1 MTREM
6 LIYTFKNIP
15 TLTTER
21 LVLRKLLVS
30 DASDMFEYACREQT
44 CRYLFW
50 SPHKNIAHTKEYLKF
65 INGRYRAG
73 DFYDWAI
80 TLRENG
86 KMIGTCGFTNINT
99 THRVGEI
106 GYVISPDYHRQGIA
120 AEAAAA
126 VIKFGFEELDLS
138 RIEVRFI
145 KENEASLK
153 VAKKLGMTLEGYLR
167 NNICVKGTQ
176 RTVGISS
183 ILKSEYT
190 KNAHP

>member
-1 MTREM
+1 MTKEM
-6 LIYTFKNIP
+6 LILTFSNIP

-21 LVLRKLLVS
+21 LVLRKMLVA
-30 DASDMFEYACREQT
+30 DAGDMFDYAQREET
-44 CRYLFW
+44 SKYLFW

-65 INGRYRAG
+65 VNERYRAG

-80 TLRENG
+80 TLRDSG

-99 THRVGEI
+99 THHVGEI
-106 GYVISPDYHRQGIA
+106 GYVLNPDYHRQGLA
-120 AEAAAA
+120 AEAAEA

-167 NNICVKGTQ
+167 DNIRAKGET
-176 RTVGISS
+176 RTVGICS
-183 ILKSEYT
+183 ILKSEYQ
-190 KNAHP
+190 KGV